1 MKTIRPYTSMTVK
14 TTDGRYR
21 PMIVTTVT
29 DQNHVIGRIG
39 LKGNSASVAATR
51 FTSTT
56 TRGTEFRQV

>member
-1 MKTIRPYTSMTVK
+1 MTVK

-29 DQNHVIGRIG
+29 NQDNVIGRIG